1 MSPSPQREYPD
12 HPQVGVGALVIREG
26 RVLLVRRG
34 RPPANDVWA
43 IPGGR
48 LELGE
53 TLQQA
58 AEREVFEETG
68 TIIRAG
74 QPFYTFESI
83 VRDEQGRVRFHY
95 VIVDLLAEYV
105 SGEVHPGDDAQD
117 AAWLSLAELEELPM
131 HPATLEVV
139 RRALAP
145 QANRRSQ
152 SSPRPMALDHS
163 P

>member
-1 MSPSPQREYPD
+1 MTPSLPREYPD
-12 HPQVGVGALVIREG
+12 RPQVGVGALVIRDG

-34 RPPANDVWA
+34 RPPANGLWA

-68 TIIRAG
+68 ITIRAG
-74 QPFYTFESI
+74 QPFYTFDSI
-83 VRDEQGRVRFHY
+83 VRDEQGRVRYHY

-105 SGEVHPGDDAQD
+105 SGEVRPGDDAQD
-117 AAWLSLAELEELPM
+117 AAWLSLAELERLPT
-131 HPATLEVV
+131 HPVTLELV
-139 RRALAP
+139 RRVLAP
-145 QANRRSQ
+145 
-152 SSPRPMALDHS
+152 
-163 P
+163 

>member
-1 MSPSPQREYPD
+1 MNPSPRREYPD
-12 HPQVGVGALVIREG
+12 HPQVGVGALVIRDG

-68 TIIRAG
+68 VTIRAG
-74 QPFYTFESI
+74 QPFYTFDTI
-83 VRDEQGRVRFHY
+83 IRDEQGRVRFHY

-105 SGEVHPGDDAQD
+105 SGEARPGDDARD
-117 AAWLSLAELEELPM
+117 AAWLSLADLEGLPT

-139 RRALAP
+139 RRALGGR
-145 QANRRSQ
+145 ANETSQ
-152 SSPRPMALDHS
+152 
-163 P
+163 